1 MATRVKKKI
10 NDLTQRQVDL
20 LKVLKRAPKTTA
32 TAHTQ
37 LEKKNAFVTKT
48 AVRGCM
54 RTLENRDLVRA
65 RSKFDSKLK
74 RDVILWELTA
84 KGRKALEKI

>member
-1 MATRVKKKI
+1 MVEAKAKTP
-10 NDLTQRQVDL
+10 DLTDRQVKL
-20 LKVLKRAPKTTA
+20 LKVLKRAPKTNTA
-32 TAHTQ
+32 ATEQIA
-37 LEKKNAFVTKT
+37 KKNGMVTKQ

-54 RTLENRDLVRA
+54 RTLENRGLVRA

>member
-1 MATRVKKKI
+1 MKTKVKPS
-10 NDLTQRQVDL
+10 LTERQITV

-32 TAHTQ
+32 KAFEQ
-37 LEKKNAFVTKT
+37 VVKKNAYATKQ

-54 RTLENRDLVRA
+54 RTLENRGLVRA
-65 RSKFDSKLK
+65 RSKFDNKLK

-84 KGRKALEKI
+84 QGRKALEK